1 MRKNLIATLAVISAS
16 AILLSACGSSDSASE
31 DTSAATTS
39 EETTQETTAELSGSV
54 RIDGSSTVAP
64 YAEIAAELFMQ
75 ENPGVQV
82 SVATSG
88 TGGGFE
94 KFCNGETDG
103 SNASRLIKD
112 EEAAICAENGITN
125 DNIQV
130 ANDGISVVVNIDN
143 PIECLSIEQL
153 SAIWTDGAA
162 LQTWGEVPGLE
173 DSEVKDVPLTLY
185 GPGSDS
191 GTFGYFTEEVN
202 GDDGLITTNF
212 VDIGEDDNALIVGVE
227 GELGAMGYVGWT
239 YYNESRDQIKALQID
254 GGNGCVAPE
263 LENVASGDYSPLG
276 RGLYVYASDSSLQ
289 REEVAAFF
297 SFFLENQAEIASLAG
312 GIPLTDAQLA
322 ENLAKLD
329 GLLS

>member
-1 MRKNLIATLAVISAS
+1 MKRNLIATLAALSAS
-16 AILLSACGSSDSASE
+16 AILLSACGSNESSSE
-31 DTSAATTS
+31 DTSAAAGGES
-39 EETTQETTAELSGSV
+39 TQETTAELSGTV

-64 YAEIAAELFMQ
+64 YAEVAAELFMQ
-75 ENPGVQV
+75 QNPGVQV

-94 KFCNGETDG
+94 KFCVGETDG

-112 EEAAICAENGITN
+112 EEAATCEGNGIAF

-130 ANDGISVVVNIDN
+130 ANDGLSVVVNIEN
-143 PIECLSIEQL
+143 PLECLTVEQL

-173 DSEVKDVPLTLY
+173 DSEVKDVPLKLY
-185 GPGSDS
+185 GPGTDS

-202 GDDGLITTNF
+202 GEEGLITTNF
-212 VDIGEDDNALIVGVE
+212 TDIGEDDNALIVGVQ
-227 GELGAMGYVGWT
+227 GELGATGYVGWT
-239 YYNESRDQIKALQID
+239 YYNESRDKVKALQID
-254 GGNGCVAPE
+254 GGNGCFAPE

-276 RGLYVYASDSSLQ
+276 RGLYVYASDASLA
-289 REEVAAFF
+289 RPEVVAYFR
-297 SFFLENQAEIASLAG
+297 FFLENHEEIASLAG

-329 GLLS
+329 SLVS

>member
-1 MRKNLIATLAVISAS
+1 MKKNPIATLAVISVS

-39 EETTQETTAELSGSV
+39 EETTAELSGSV

-112 EEAAICAENGITN
+112 EEAAICAENGINN

-130 ANDGISVVVNIDN
+130 ANDG
-143 PIECLSIEQL
+143 
-153 SAIWTDGAA
+153 
-162 LQTWGEVPGLE
+162 
-173 DSEVKDVPLTLY
+173 
-185 GPGSDS
+185 
-191 GTFGYFTEEVN
+191 
-202 GDDGLITTNF
+202 
-212 VDIGEDDNALIVGVE
+212 
-227 GELGAMGYVGWT
+227 
-239 YYNESRDQIKALQID
+239 
-254 GGNGCVAPE
+254 
-263 LENVASGDYSPLG
+263 
-276 RGLYVYASDSSLQ
+276 
-289 REEVAAFF
+289 
-297 SFFLENQAEIASLAG
+297 
-312 GIPLTDAQLA
+312 
-322 ENLAKLD
+322 
-329 GLLS
+329 